1 MSEEII
7 RSIESRY
14 LRDDLP
20 DFKVGDTVRVYFKI
34 REGDKERIQPF
45 EGVVIRF
52 QGAMNRRTFTVRRI
66 TGGLGVERTFPYHSP
81 RLEKIE
87 VLRRGKVRRAKLYYL
102 RERMG
107 KAARVKERFYARENK
122 K

>member
-14 LRDDLP
+14 LRNDIP
-20 DFKVGDTVRVYFKI
+20 EFKVGDTIKVYFRI
-34 REGDKERIQPF
+34 REGDKERVQPF
-45 EGVVIRF
+45 EGVVLRF

-66 TGGLGVERTFPYHSP
+66 TRGLGVERTFPLHSP
-81 RLEKIE
+81 RLEKVEIT
-87 VLRRGKVRRAKLYYL
+87 RMGKVRRAKLYYL
-102 RERMG
+102 RKRVG
-107 KAARVKERFYARENK
+107 KAVRVKERFYAKGK